1 MQSAATET
9 ALALRRRAA
18 IREDE
23 RLGGRGG
30 TGALLHRWRDRN
42 EAAAVGTAWQ
52 FLES

>member
-1 MQSAATET
+1 MQSAATEI

-30 TGALLHRWRDRN
+30 TRALLHRWWEGN
-42 EAAAVGTAWQ
+42 EAAAVGTVWR